1 VCPFPN
7 PARSVSFATWD
18 ILSAQRAHRDQP
30 AKTRRVLQ
38 RPVPPD
44 GQDQAGKALDSATG
58 MVSRTGA
65 PRRTQISRFLAAAGI
80 ALAALVI
87 AVMPIRVRG
96 EDLAGAAGRYQPE
109 AGPAPSE
116 HEGEAP

>member
-1 VCPFPN
+1 M
-7 PARSVSFATWD
+7 
-18 ILSAQRAHRDQP
+18 LSAQQAHRDQP
-30 AKTRRVLQ
+30 AKTRGVLQ

-44 GQDQAGKALDSATG
+44 DQDQVGKALDSTTRT
-58 MVSRTGA
+58 VSRIGA

-80 ALAALVI
+80 ALAALVTT
-87 AVMPIRVRG
+87 VVTIRVWR

-109 AGPAPSE
+109 AGLASSE